1 MNLPKHVGGVCPPW
15 PPVPSSLQC
24 CNSALHSVA
33 YTYMLARAFASH
45 SLMFSE
51 RRRLKQYAA
60 WKKMNYK
67 TRNPTLLTDQMQTSL
82 QLRRGTTYVIPTSYI
97 HMRGVKIW
105 PWFLIATACII
116 YYRIVPSL
124 HIRKREHSS
133 FERVGSSL
141 TVNPFKEPNITT
153 KKLVLQSTYVVW
165 CRNKFPNRSPQEY

>member
-1 MNLPKHVGGVCPPW
+1 MTSPLSIVCYKDGGSSENLRGRVVIWWVSSAPLVDIGLINLPKYVGRGGVCPPW

-24 CNSALHSVA
+24 CNSAVHSVA

-82 QLRRGTTYVIPTSYI
+82 QLRRGTTYVIPTSYM

-124 HIRKREHSS
+124 HIK
-133 FERVGSSL
+133 
-141 TVNPFKEPNITT
+141 KENTLPL
-153 KKLVLQSTYVVW
+153 K
-165 CRNKFPNRSPQEY
+165 E

>member
-1 MNLPKHVGGVCPPW
+1 MWGGGACVPPD
-15 PPVPSSLQC
+15 PRFRHPCSAVTVQC
-24 CNSALHSVA
+24 TVWRIHTCLRV
-33 YTYMLARAFASH
+33 RAFASH

-116 YYRIVPSL
+116 YYTIVPSL
-124 HIRKREHSS
+124 HLK
-133 FERVGSSL
+133 
-141 TVNPFKEPNITT
+141 KENTLPL
-153 KKLVLQSTYVVW
+153 KEWVPLYLSTHLKNLILPLKSW
-165 CRNKFPNRSPQEY
+165 CYNLNAHT

>member
-116 YYRIVPSL
+116 YYRRIVPSL
-124 HIRKREHSS
+124 HIKKRTLFLWKSG
-133 FERVGSSL
+133 FDY
-141 TVNPFKEPNITT
+141 TCQPI
-153 KKLVLQSTYVVW
+153 
-165 CRNKFPNRSPQEY
+165 